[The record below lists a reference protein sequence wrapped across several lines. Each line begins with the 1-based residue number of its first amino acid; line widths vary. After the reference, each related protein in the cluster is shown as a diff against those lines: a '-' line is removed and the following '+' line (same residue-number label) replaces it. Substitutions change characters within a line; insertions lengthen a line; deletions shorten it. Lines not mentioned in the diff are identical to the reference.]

1 MSELVSFGLLLTY
14 ILTSINPSTNT
25 RGSWKQAHMQ
35 ARFGI
40 LRVLLE
46 AGEGKRLG

>member
-1 MSELVSFGLLLTY
+1 
-14 ILTSINPSTNT
+14 
-25 RGSWKQAHMQ
+25 MQ

-46 AGEGKRLG
+46 AGEGTRDACMRACICISSKGRSIDQSMD

>member
-1 MSELVSFGLLLTY
+1 MHHHPTL
-14 ILTSINPSTNT
+14 
-25 RGSWKQAHMQ
+25 RSWKQAHMQ

-46 AGEGKRLG
+46 AGEGEKAISACLLRR